1 MTLAALLRHLAFAV
15 ALALLSAAVVR
26 LMISLRVPD
35 HPHPRKVHS
44 LATPKGGGVGV
55 VVAFL
60 VGIAVLY
67 RFAEFARLADQ
78 YFIGVIEASVAIA
91 VVAFLD
97 DLFDCVC
104 RHNTTRV
111 PASQI
116 RKSPWRSVI
125 TCDYGKPPSRPM
137 ARKCGSVLRPTISVS
152 TATTATTASP
162 TKSIPTSTTN
172 ATS

>member
-26 LMISLRVPD
+26 LMIAVRVLDRPD
-35 HPHPRKVHS
+35 PRKVHTRD
-44 LATPKGGGVGV
+44 TPKGGGVGV

-67 RFAEFARLADQ
+67 RFAEFARLADP

-97 DLFDCVC
+97 DLFDWKFTVKLGGTGAGRPGRGGQRHLRGGLSAALC
-104 RHNTTRV
+104 RTAVYRLGGRRRR
-111 PASQI
+111 PS
-116 RKSPWRSVI
+116 SG
-125 TCDYGKPPSRPM
+125 CCSRPM
-137 ARKCGSVLRPTISVS
+137 Q
-152 TATTATTASP
+152 
-162 TKSIPTSTTN
+162 
-172 ATS
+172 